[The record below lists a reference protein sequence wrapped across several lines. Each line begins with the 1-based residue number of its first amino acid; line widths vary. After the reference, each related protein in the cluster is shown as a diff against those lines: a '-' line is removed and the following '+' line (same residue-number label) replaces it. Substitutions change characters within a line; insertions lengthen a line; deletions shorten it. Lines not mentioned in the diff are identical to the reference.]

1 MGLKIKAPPKP
12 KVISPKQF
20 AGAMKKVGQA
30 LYKYTGA
37 ETLVSSGKALSKCKP
52 KDAKCIATN
61 LGKMALA
68 AKNFVPGA
76 GMAAGIASTVAKN
89 AIKDQVQKKIKAE
102 MEKKKAQKKL
112 KEAKT
117 AEEKKAAE
125 AELAQADA
133 TISEANAKIAVKEKE
148 AADADTVVQQQAA
161 AQQALQNIE
170 EAKLDPKTA
179 KVAKTVDK
187 DVQKEIDQTEKEV
200 KAEDKKSALSKAG
213 AAGAGALKI
222 ILAVLGALLLFVVLG
237 M

>member
-1 MGLKIKAPPKP
+1 MGIKIKKP

-37 ETLVSSGKALSKCKP
+37 QTLVSSGKALSKCKP

-102 MEKKKAQKKL
+102 MEKKKAQKAL

-117 AEEKKAAE
+117 AEEKQKAA
-125 AELAQADA
+125 AAIAAADA
-133 TISEANAKIAVKEKE
+133 TIASADEKIAIKEKE
-148 AADADTVVQQQAA
+148 KADADTVVQQQEA
-161 AQQALQNIE
+161 AQKAIQSIE

-179 KVAKTVDK
+179 KVAKAVDK

-200 KAEDKKSALSKAG
+200 KAEDKKSAIASVA
-213 AAGAGALKI
+213 AAGSGALKI
-222 ILAVLGALLLFVVLG
+222 ILAVLGALLLFVIFG